1 MAERAVSPI
10 CRYAGWRPW
19 AARLALLVLLLLTL
33 YGLAWVMLHPSLAAT
48 PTSGSP
54 TDKGD
59 VALYR
64 AIVGHMVAGEDY
76 YAAVAR
82 EQHARGYPTRPFLTW
97 RLPTLAWII
106 DQLGENLALSLLRLL
121 AFLAILAWIQAM
133 KDAGLGRYAMIA
145 GGLLVYF
152 NLVIVVLPSTVVYM
166 HEVWA
171 GTLMALSLALHRR
184 WWLLSVICGLTALTV
199 RELALP
205 FTLAMAYWAFREE
218 HWSEVAAWGL
228 AVLAFSL
235 GLMVHAG
242 HVSEFIRPDAL
253 QGPSWLA
260 FGGWPFL
267 LKVNQWNLITL
278 ILGGVLSAI
287 WVPLALLGAAARLD
301 PLGRRLML
309 IVWGYS
315 LAFLFVGRSNNGY
328 WGLIYGPMVAISLVF
343 APMALRGLWRVARRE
358 VQVGGGPA

>member
-1 MAERAVSPI
+1 MAEKGLSPI
-10 CRYAGWRPW
+10 CRYAVWRPW

-33 YGLAWVMLHPSLAAT
+33 YGLAWVILHPSLAAT

-64 AIVGHMVAGEDY
+64 AIVGHMAAGEDY

-82 EQHARGYPTRPFLTW
+82 EQHARGYATRPFLTW

-121 AFLAILAWIQAM
+121 ALLAILAWIQVM
-133 KDAGLGRYAMIA
+133 KDTGMGRYATIA

-152 NLVIVVLPSTVVYM
+152 NLVLVVLPSTVVYM

-184 WWLLSVICGLTALTV
+184 WWLLSVTFGLAALTV

-205 FTLAMAYWAFREE
+205 FALAMAFWAYRAEQ
-218 HWSEVAAWGL
+218 WAEVVSWCLGVMAFAIGL
-228 AVLAFSL
+228 I
-235 GLMVHAG
+235 VHAG

-287 WVPLALLGAAARLD
+287 WVPLALLGAAASLD

-328 WGLIYGPMVAISLVF
+328 WGLIYGPMVAISIVF
-343 APMALRGLWRVARRE
+343 APMSLRDLWRAARPRDLAE
-358 VQVGGGPA
+358 G

>member
-1 MAERAVSPI
+1 MAVCPVYRFSSWQPL
-10 CRYAGWRPW
+10 G
-19 AARLALLVLLLLTL
+19 ARLVLLVLVLLTL
-33 YGLAWVMLHPSLAAT
+33 YGLAGVIAHPSREPT
-48 PTSGSP
+48 PTSAPSP
-54 TDKGD
+54 DKGD

-64 AIVGHMVAGEDY
+64 AIVGHMAASEGY
-76 YAAVAR
+76 YTAVAR
-82 EQHARGYPTRPFLTW
+82 EQHARGYPTRPFVTW
-97 RLPTLAWII
+97 RLPTLAWVI

-121 AFLAILAWIQAM
+121 VLLAILAWIQAM
-133 KDAGLGRYAMIA
+133 KDTAMGRYATIA

-152 NLVIVVLPSTVVYM
+152 NLVIVVLPSTVVYV

-184 WWLLSVICGLTALTV
+184 WWFLSVICGLAALGV

-205 FTLAMAYWAFREE
+205 FALAMTYWAFREA

-228 AVLAFSL
+228 GVLAFVL
-235 GLMVHAG
+235 GLVVHAS

-267 LKVNQWNLITL
+267 LKVNQWNFITL
-278 ILGGVLSAI
+278 IFGGMLSAI

-343 APMALRGLWRVARRE
+343 APIALRDLWRAARPRGLAE
-358 VQVGGGPA
+358 E